1 MRAPLSDPS
10 ELKPRFP
17 HLPALDGLRGLALLG
32 VLLFHADGAL
42 PGGYLGVDLFF
53 VLSGYLITSLLVAEQ
68 RDTGRIDLY
77 AFWVRRCR
85 RLFPAL
91 LSLMPA
97 VAIYG
102 KFFARPEDL
111 QALRNEALASL
122 AYVANWRA
130 IIGEKSYWQ
139 LFSAPSPLEHTWSL
153 SIEEQ
158 FYVVWPLLAV
168 WLLPR
173 RGSRAL
179 LVVSLV
185 LVVVSAA
192 AMWLLF
198 LPGDNSRVYL
208 GTDTR
213 MGAIVAGAALAICW
227 SPSRALETTRVRTLD
242 AVGVVAALVLAAA
255 WCFLRGT
262 DPLLYRGGFWVTELC
277 VLVLIACAAVGK
289 RSFVARALSIRPLTW
304 LGSLSYGVYL
314 WHWPVNVF
322 VSAERLHLHGFGL
335 QAVRFGV
342 TFAIALASYRFL
354 EQPIR
359 RHGVPFS
366 RPHFVLP
373 AAVTL
378 AVLLIVR
385 STDARATVVGKQT
398 PELAAHEIKY
408 RILVVGDSTAN
419 SLGWGLRGLHQQGL
433 KVDLFGKDGCSVIF
447 DRCEGEK
454 WAERARTLRPDVT
467 IVYVGGAFLHGF
479 HVESDWHTACH
490 ADWGRKLER
499 VLTQRLGELA
509 LAPTRVFIATLPYA
523 VGRYDNAEHREQI
536 DCANVALRK
545 AAAAVPSVGLLD
557 VHAQL
562 CPNGAC
568 QLELPN
574 GEPLRPDGVHF
585 SLDGAGGTA
594 RWVLERVRP

>member
-1 MRAPLSDPS
+1 MSDAL
-10 ELKPRFP
+10 EHQPRFP
-17 HLPALDGLRGLALLG
+17 HLPALDGLRGLALVG

-53 VLSGYLITSLLVAEQ
+53 VLSGYLITSLLLAEH
-68 RDTGRIDLY
+68 RDTGHIDLY

-97 VAIYG
+97 VALYG

-111 QALRNEALASL
+111 AELRNEALASL

-130 IIGEKSYWQ
+130 ILGEKSYWQ

-158 FYVVWPLLAV
+158 FYVVWPLLAA

-173 RGSRAL
+173 RGARGL
-179 LVVSLV
+179 LVVALV
-185 LVVVSAA
+185 LSAASAA

-208 GTDTR
+208 GTDAR
-213 MGAIVAGAALAICW
+213 MGAILAGAALAIFW
-227 SPSRALETTRVRTLD
+227 RPGRVVASTRVKVLD
-242 AVGVVAALVLAAA
+242 AAGVVAALVLAVA
-255 WCFLRGT
+255 WCGLRGT
-262 DPLLYRGGFWVTELC
+262 SPLLYRGGFWVTEAC
-277 VLVLIACAAVGK
+277 VLVLIGCAVLG
-289 RSFVARALSIRPLTW
+289 RSSWVARALSIRPLTW
-304 LGSLSYGVYL
+304 LGSISYGVYL

-322 VSAERLHLHGFGL
+322 VSPERMHLHGIGL
-335 QAVRFGV
+335 QALRFGI
-342 TFAIALASYRFL
+342 TFAIALVSYRYL

-385 STDARATVVGKQT
+385 STDARATVAAPQAPELT
-398 PELAAHEIKY
+398 PEQIKY
-408 RILVVGDSTAN
+408 RVLVVGDSTAN
-419 SLGWGLRGLHQQGL
+419 SLGWGLRGLHQAGL
-433 KVDLFGKDGCSVIF
+433 KVDLFGKDGCSAIF
-447 DRCEGEK
+447 DRCQGEL
-454 WAERARTLRPDVT
+454 WAERARELRPDVT
-467 IVYVGGAFLHGF
+467 IVYVAGAFLHGF
-479 HVESDWHTACH
+479 HAGAEWHTACH
-490 ADWGRKLER
+490 ADWGQKLEQ
-499 VLTQRLGELA
+499 VLTRRLGELA
-509 LAPTRVFIATLPYA
+509 VAPTRVFIATTPYA
-523 VGRYDNAEHREQI
+523 LGRYDNAEHREQI
-536 DCANVALRK
+536 DCSNAALRR
-545 AAAAVPSVGLLD
+545 AARAVPSVGLLD

-562 CPNGAC
+562 CPGGEC
-568 QLELPN
+568 QAALPN
-574 GEPLRPDGVHF
+574 GELLRPDGVHF
-585 SLDGAGGTA
+585 SLAGGGGTA
-594 RWVLERVRP
+594 RWVLDQLRR